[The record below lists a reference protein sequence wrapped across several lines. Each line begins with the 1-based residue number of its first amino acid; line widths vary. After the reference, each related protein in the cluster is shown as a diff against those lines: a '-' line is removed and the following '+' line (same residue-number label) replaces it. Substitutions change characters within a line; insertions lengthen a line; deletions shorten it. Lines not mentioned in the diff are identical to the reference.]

1 MISTHMFTL
10 FNSLFVSGCLLA
22 AAAAPSSIGV
32 ITSPGEFRVDGSII
46 RGNSNVF
53 DGNVIETAAAQ
64 SVLELAG
71 VRITLSP
78 QSRAQFFRDRTILE
92 NGTGLVRQDNKHVIE
107 AATLRI
113 LPASKD
119 SVLQI
124 VTSGPKDVTVTAR
137 TGSAEV
143 RNSAGLLVASLRP
156 GMTLAFAP
164 QAGASAAATMTG
176 ILQVKG
182 GTFLLTDTTTNVTV
196 QLQGTALAQY
206 AGQVITI
213 TGSVIGNATPAAGA
227 SQVIQVTA
235 INGGPVGGA
244 APGGAGASAPLG
256 GISPATAGA
265 GAAAG
270 GISAGTT
277 AVIVA
282 GVGVA
287 GAVGGLALTGTFS
300 GSSAVSR

>member
-1 MISTHMFTL
+1 MFTL

-22 AAAAPSSIGV
+22 ATATPASIGV
-32 ITSPGEFRVDGSII
+32 IKSPGEFRVDGSII

-71 VRITLSP
+71 ARITLSS
-78 QSRAQFFRDRTILE
+78 QSRAQLFRDRTILQ
-92 NGTGLVRQDNKHVIE
+92 NGTGLIRNDNQHVIE

-124 VTSGPKDVTVTAR
+124 ETSSPRDVTVTAR
-137 TGSAEV
+137 SGSAEV

-164 QAGASAAATMTG
+164 QAGASAAASMTG

-182 GTFLLTDTTTNVTV
+182 ETFLLTDATTNVTV
-196 QLQGTALAQY
+196 ELRGTDLAKY
-206 AGQVITI
+206 AGKKVSV
-213 TGSVIGNATPAAGA
+213 TGSIIGNRVPAAGA

-235 INGGPVGGA
+235 IDSVSGGKRAAGTGA
-244 APGGAGASAPLG
+244 
-256 GISPATAGA
+256 AGA
-265 GAAAG
+265 GAAGAATG
-270 GISAGTT
+270 GISAGAT
-277 AVIVA
+277 AAIVA
-282 GVGVA
+282 GVGVT
-287 GAVGGLALTGTFS
+287 GAVAGLALTGSFS
-300 GSSAVSR
+300 GTSAVSR